1 MENFNW
7 GNHTILVVE
16 DEESNFKLIQ
26 AVLRKTKAKI
36 IWVTDGKNA
45 VDECMKNDEISLVV
59 MDIKMPIMDGLEA
72 TRQIRKFK
80 KDLPIIAQTAY
91 AMAEDRENCLVAGC
105 NDYISKPIDITE
117 FLEKINN
124 FI

>member
-1 MENFNW
+1 MKEYNW
-7 GNHTILVVE
+7 GNKTILVVE

-26 AVLRKTKAKI
+26 AVFRKTKATI
-36 IWVTDGKNA
+36 IWVADGKSA
-45 VDECMKNDEISLVV
+45 VDECLKNDKISLVV
-59 MDIKMPIMDGLEA
+59 MDIKMPVMDGLEA

-91 AMAEDRENCLVAGC
+91 AMIEDRENCLIAGC
-105 NDYISKPIDITE
+105 NDYISKPIDIAE
-117 FLEKINN
+117 FLEKVNN